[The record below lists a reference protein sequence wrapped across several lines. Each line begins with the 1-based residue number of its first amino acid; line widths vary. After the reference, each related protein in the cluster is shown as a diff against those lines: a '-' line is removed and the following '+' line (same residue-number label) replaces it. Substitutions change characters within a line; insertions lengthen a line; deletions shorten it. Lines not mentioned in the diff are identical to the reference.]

1 MGLVKMKRAAIFGV
15 CCVPILAAGWMRQT
29 SPTPITDPVADLKK
43 RVANGQ
49 AKLEFE
55 PKQGYLRSILTQL
68 KIDPNSQVL
77 VFSKTSLQTDHI
89 SPKTPRALYFND
101 EVYVGWIP
109 GAPLIEIM
117 SVDPKRGALFYT
129 IENTKQAKV
138 AFSTEG
144 SDCFRCHGGRGFGSP
159 AALFGRSVQT
169 APSGYSRVF
178 AQTYNMTPSTPIR
191 NRWGGWY
198 VSGTHGKLRH
208 MGNELSQGTDEK
220 HSINTDR
227 GANVT
232 SLSRY
237 FDVKPYLTPHSDIAA
252 LMVFEQQMEVQ
263 NLITRANQDALL
275 ILRGTNP
282 EKASKE
288 TIANIENYSE
298 GLVAGLLCQGEAK
311 LTSPV
316 KGTTAFAKTYSESG
330 PKDSK
335 GRSLYQLDLTTRILR
350 YPCSP
355 LIYSPSFDALQSPV
369 KSFVYRRLGE
379 ILSGRDKSGGYAH
392 LSAADRKNVLEILT
406 ETKPDFAKFLASS
419 GTK

>member
-1 MGLVKMKRAAIFGV
+1 MGGIKMKRTAIFGT
-15 CCVPILAAGWMRQT
+15 CCLPILAAGWLHQ
-29 SPTPITDPVADLKK
+29 SAPTPAVDPVAQLKQ
-43 RVANGQ
+43 RVASGQ
-49 AKLEFE
+49 VKLQFE
-55 PKQGYLRSILTQL
+55 PKQGYLQSLL
-68 KIDPNSQVL
+68 KELAIDPNSQVL
-77 VFSKTSLQTDHI
+77 VFSKTSLQTDFI

-129 IENTKQAKV
+129 IENDAKSKL
-138 AFSTEG
+138 AFSSEG

-178 AQTYNMTPSTPIR
+178 ANTFNMTPSTPIR

-198 VSGTHGKLRH
+198 VSGTHGTLRH

-220 HSINTDR
+220 HSINTER

-232 SLSRY
+232 NLSRY

-275 ILRGTNP
+275 ILRGTSP

-288 TIANIENYSE
+288 AVANIESYSE
-298 GLVAGLLCQGEAK
+298 GLVAGLLCSDEVK
-311 LTSPV
+311 LPNPV

-355 LIYSPSFDALQSPV
+355 LIYSPSFDALQTPV
-369 KSFVYRRLGE
+369 KNFVYRRLGE
-379 ILSGRDKSGGYAH
+379 ILTGKDKSGDFAH
-392 LSAADRKNVLEILT
+392 LSALDRKNVLEILT
-406 ETKPDFAKFLASS
+406 ETKPDFAKFIGSR
-419 GTK
+419 